1 MLRKPSNF
9 WMAFF
14 VVFIVPELLLDFSP
28 QHGGFLFVMAFA
40 VVQDFLR
47 LADEIGL
54 LVPYFSFII

>member
-1 MLRKPSNF
+1 
-9 WMAFF
+9 MAFF
-14 VVFIVPELLLDFSP
+14 VVFIVPELLLDFSR